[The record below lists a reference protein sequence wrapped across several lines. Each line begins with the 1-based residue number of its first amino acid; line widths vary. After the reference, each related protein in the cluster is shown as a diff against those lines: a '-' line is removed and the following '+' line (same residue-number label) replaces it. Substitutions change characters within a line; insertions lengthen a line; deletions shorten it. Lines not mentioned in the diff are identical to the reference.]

1 MSIRYSVRNAI
12 RDRSPNSGDKKMNTR
27 LKLIFIASSIII
39 SAFFPSASWARN
51 VVQEIRETGV
61 LKVGIRK
68 DAFLFGYED
77 KNGNW
82 TGYCASFANALASTL
97 SRQLNTSIGVRAV
110 LSTIQNREEIVRDGT
125 VHFECGPNSISRE
138 KEVAQNIK
146 YSQSFF
152 ITGTQ
157 FIVKTEITNINL
169 SNSILGVLQ
178 SSTNLRYVAQNYPN
192 AEIKQFSTRS
202 EGVSAVRKG
211 RITAFAGDNILLI
224 GEAVLQGWPS
234 KDFEIVPNK
243 PLSCDVYGMILPA
256 NDPQW
261 ESIINSFIGSS
272 QGMEAWGQWFGGLRS
287 YVKGTLDYCKS

>member
-68 DAFLFGYED
+68 DAVLFGYED
-77 KNGNW
+77 KSGKW

-138 KEVAQNIK
+138 KEVAQ
-146 YSQSFF
+146 
-152 ITGTQ
+152 
-157 FIVKTEITNINL
+157 
-169 SNSILGVLQ
+169 SILGVLQ

-192 AEIKQFSTRS
+192 TEIKQFSTRS
-202 EGVSAVRKG
+202 QGVSAVRNG
-211 RITAFAGDNILLI
+211 QITALAGDNILLI
-224 GEAVLQGWPS
+224 GEAVLQGWQS

-243 PLSCDVYGMILPA
+243 PLSCDVYGMILPG

-261 ESIINSFIGSS
+261 ESLINSFIGSS